1 MSEYEDLSVNV
12 DVTCESSKVSKAFVT
27 ELVKSMNNALDKI
40 TSSMNSMNANL
51 CKSIGELK
59 ANLSQEIAFASLKA
73 DAAHDIAA
81 KTKLEMDELRI
92 EVAELRK
99 WCKKLQSES
108 TTVQSQ
114 ANNMETYSRRDN
126 IIIYGVKEP
135 ANESSVL
142 CEKAVKQLFVDQLSF
157 TREEAAAV
165 SFVRCHRLYD
175 RRATRKPIIVRFQ
188 NYCDREKVWSN
199 KSAITDKFVRLG
211 EDFPKQIAYNRRKL
225 VPVFVKARNT
235 MDKKLVT
242 LKADNL
248 IINGKKYTVDTLD
261 QLTGELDMRTFC
273 ERSNDRILVV
283 GGIFSNFHP
292 LSNYYHANFVFRNQ
306 KYSNI
311 EQAVQH
317 VKAVLFG
324 DQAAAA
330 EILSSDDPSAAKR
343 ISFSIKGFK
352 EKVRNSKRHDLML
365 QLVKAKFEQNPELA
379 AELRATGK
387 KILAESGKHNYFA
400 NGLSITNK
408 NILEMNEWTAQ
419 SKLGEILMTV
429 RRELPQDDS

>member
-1 MSEYEDLSVNV
+1 MSGYEDLSVNV
-12 DVTCESSKVSKAFVT
+12 DVMCESNKVSKAFVT
-27 ELVKSMNNALDKI
+27 ELVKSMNNALDNI

-59 ANLSQEIAFASLKA
+59 ANLSQEIALAALKA

-92 EVAELRK
+92 EK
-99 WCKKLQSES
+99 WCKKLQSKS

-126 IIIYGVKEP
+126 IIIYGIKEP
-135 ANESSVL
+135 TNESSVL
-142 CEKAVKQLFVDQLSF
+142 CEKTVKQLFVDQLNF

-188 NYCDREKVWSN
+188 NYCDREKVWSH

-211 EDFPKQIAYNRRKL
+211 EDFPKQIAYNRRKH

-248 IINGKKYTVDTLD
+248 IINGKRYTVDTLD
-261 QLTGELDMRTFC
+261 QLTVELDMRPFC

-292 LSNYYHANFVFRNQ
+292 LSNYYHADFVFRNQ

-311 EQAVQH
+311 EQAFQH

-324 DQAAAA
+324 DHAAAA

-343 ISFSIKGFK
+343 MSFSIKGFK
-352 EKVRNSKRHDLML
+352 EKVWNSKRHDLML

-379 AELRATGK
+379 AELRATRK

-400 NGLSITNK
+400 NGLSITNR
-408 NILEMNEWTAQ
+408 NILEMKEWTAQ